1 MLGQSSQPSSQQPN
15 LSRQLSVL
23 KGMNQN
29 IEDQTMNLNSPNC
42 MLSGRPRK
50 GHLAISP
57 ITPLMLNMPRM
68 GQPFLFKT
76 TSNDG
81 SEAFGL
87 PKFGGTTYLQ

>member
-1 MLGQSSQPSSQQPN
+1 
-15 LSRQLSVL
+15 
-23 KGMNQN
+23 
-29 IEDQTMNLNSPNC
+29 MNLNSPNY

-50 GHLAISP
+50 GHLAITP

-68 GQPFLFKT
+68 GAPSLFKT

-87 PKFGGTTYLQ
+87 PKFGGTSYLQ